1 MRRGYNGMKKEIYYT
16 PDIDVLMMDWEDVIC
31 NSADTDIPF
40 DFDETGDDI
49 FNT

>member
-1 MRRGYNGMKKEIYYT
+1 MKKEIYYT
-16 PDIDVLMMDWEDVIC
+16 PDIDVLMMNWEDVIC
-31 NSADTDIPF
+31 TSADTDIPF